1 MDNITQWVIWGSLYT
16 LITGKHTNKNF
27 WLGAGI
33 ANIPDL
39 DVFVGRLL
47 PLSPMDVQFFHR
59 GIMHSI
65 VFNIGIALLLGY
77 ALYRSDRT
85 IPYRRYSLAVF
96 VSIFF
101 GHLLIDGMTSYGM
114 RYWLPF
120 SERTTSTDNIF
131 IIDFGM
137 RAITI
142 GGLIR
147 YMISSAKTKI
157 AKYILIAVWLY
168 IAFTFGMRQY
178 VTQIFEDHY
187 PKRGIPITVIKS
199 RTFPEPLQP
208 FLRRHVVK
216 TPRGYYE
223 WYYSVFDTNKKIDWT
238 WLESSRIDEEL
249 LHTKSLWTSDTS
261 RYLRYILSASRD
273 MVRVIPTDD
282 GYRLDNM
289 VFGSFWSTDA
299 DRPRMFGFNI
309 QWTGDIITITQAS
322 EERRVW
328 SIQILWNKLRKRVFG
343 NKE

>member
-1 MDNITQWVIWGSLYT
+1 MDNITQWVIWWSLYT

-39 DVFVGRLL
+39 DVFLGRLL
-47 PLSPMDVQFFHR
+47 PLSPIDAQFFHR

-85 IPYRRYSLAVF
+85 IPYRRYSLGVF
-96 VSIFF
+96 VSILF

-142 GGLIR
+142 AGLVR
-147 YMISSAKTKI
+147 YMISSAKRKI
-157 AKYILIAVWLY
+157 AKYILIAVWIY
-168 IAFTFGMRQY
+168 IAFTFAIRAY
-178 VTQIFEDHY
+178 VTDVFEDNY
-187 PKRGIPITVIKS
+187 PKRWVPITVINS

-223 WYYSVFDTNKKIDWT
+223 WYYSIFDDNKKIDRNWSV
-238 WLESSRIDEEL
+238 SSRIDEEL
-249 LHTKSLWTSDTS
+249 IYTKSLWTSDNA

-273 MVRVIPTDD
+273 MVRVTPTND

-309 QWTGDIITITQAS
+309 QWTGDIFTITQAH
-322 EERRVW
+322 EERKIW
-328 SIQILWNKLRKRVFG
+328 SIRDLRNTLRTRVRWG
-343 NKE
+343 K